1 MSKKATDNVELSP
14 KDITYILQ
22 PISCG
27 GRKTE
32 HTCENGSKNLIFLL
46 KMSFFLVGR
55 RLFIKSVLLLKNLNK
70 IASAEF
76 MSRLLNLIFVLL
88 YLDYSVTE
96 EFEKQFEINSKRVV
110 GFIESVI
117 DMFSKQN

>member
-32 HTCENGSKNLIFLL
+32 HTVREWL
-46 KMSFFLVGR
+46 KKINIPVEDEFFARWQTIVYKVSSAVKKLE
-55 RLFIKSVLLLKNLNK
+55 K

-76 MSRLLNLIFVLL
+76 MSRLLNLIFGLL

-96 EFEKQFEINSKRVV
+96 EFEKQFEINSKKVV

>member
-32 HTCENGSKNLIFLL
+32 HTVREWLKKFNIPVEDEFFPRWQTIVHKVSSAVKKLEKNSISGIYVKIIEPYFC
-46 KMSFFLVGR
+46 FVVF
-55 RLFIKSVLLLKNLNK
+55 RLFGNGRI
-70 IASAEF
+70 
-76 MSRLLNLIFVLL
+76 
-88 YLDYSVTE
+88 
-96 EFEKQFEINSKRVV
+96 
-110 GFIESVI
+110 
-117 DMFSKQN
+117 